1 MTTTSHTSVLAAPDQ
16 LTERIRSASPTL
28 IAIALIV
35 FALAGWHLAIQIAVS
50 RRPLGAAAEQPAPA

>member
-35 FALAGWHLAIQIAVS
+35 CALAGWHLAIQTAL
-50 RRPLGAAAEQPAPA
+50 RHGGF

>member
-1 MTTTSHTSVLAAPDQ
+1 MTTTSHTSVLATPPDQ

-35 FALAGWHLAIQIAVS
+35 FALAGWHLAIQTALS
-50 RRPLGAAAEQPAPA
+50 HGGF

>member
-1 MTTTSHTSVLAAPDQ
+1 MTTTSHTRVLATPDQ

-35 FALAGWHLAIQIAVS
+35 CALAGWHLAIQTA
-50 RRPLGAAAEQPAPA
+50 LGRF